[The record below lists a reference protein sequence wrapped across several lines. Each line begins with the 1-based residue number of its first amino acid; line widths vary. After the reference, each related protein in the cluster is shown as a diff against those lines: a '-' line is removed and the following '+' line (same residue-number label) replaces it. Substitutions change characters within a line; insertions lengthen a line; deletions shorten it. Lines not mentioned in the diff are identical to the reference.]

1 MKVAIVHDWL
11 VTNAGA
17 EKVLKEILACYPHAD
32 IFSLVDFLDEQE
44 RREILQGKKSTTS
57 FVQNL
62 PLAQKH
68 FRNYLP
74 LFPKAIES
82 LDLCAYDL
90 ILSSSWAV
98 AKGVKK
104 EIYQCHICYCHTPI
118 RYAWDLYEEYTASL
132 KQPKKFLVEKT
143 LSAIR
148 EWDIATLDRVDYFIA
163 NSNFVKERIE
173 RLYKR
178 EAVVIYPPVDTKK
191 FTLYEAKEEFY
202 LTASRLVPYK
212 KTKLIV
218 EAFNKMPEKKLVVI
232 GAGEEYEVIQK
243 IAGKNITVL
252 GYCDDHIMV
261 DTMQRAKAF
270 VYAAVEDFGIVPIE
284 AQACGTPVI
293 ALNEGGT
300 AETVVDGLNGIHFK
314 KQSKEDIISAVQRFE
329 SLEFDTKKV
338 SQSTQSFSKKRFKQ
352 GMMEFINL
360 KMTDYK

>member
-17 EKVLKEILACYPHAD
+17 EKVLEEILACYPHAD

-68 FRNYLP
+68 FRHYLP

-82 LDLCAYDL
+82 LDLRAYDL

-104 EIYQCHICYCHTPI
+104 ETHQCHICYCHTPI

-148 EWDIATLDRVDYFIA
+148 EWDIATLDRVDYFVA
-163 NSNFVKERIE
+163 NSAFVQERIA
-173 RLYKR
+173 RTYKR
-178 EAVVIYPPVDTKK
+178 GAALIYPPVDTKK
-191 FTLYEAKEEFY
+191 FTLCEVKEDFY

-218 EAFNKMPEKKLVVI
+218 EAFNEMPDKKLVVI
-232 GAGEEYEVIQK
+232 GSGEEHEAIK
-243 IAGKNITVL
+243 AIAAKNISVL
-252 GYCDDHIMV
+252 GYQE
-261 DTMQRAKAF
+261 DTVLLEYMQKAQAF
-270 VYAAVEDFGIVPIE
+270 VYAAIEDFGIVLVE
-284 AQACGTPVI
+284 AMACGTPVV
-293 ALNEGGT
+293 ALGVGGT
-300 AETVVDGLNGIHFK
+300 AESVVDGVSGVHFL
-314 KQSKEDIISAVQRFE
+314 KQTKESIVKALDRFE
-329 SLEFDTKKV
+329 SITF
-338 SQSTQSFSKKRFKQ
+338 
-352 GMMEFINL
+352 
-360 KMTDYK
+360 DYKAISCYAQEFSREKFQKKYKDFVSSKTKAI

>member
-1 MKVAIVHDWL
+1 LRVAIVHDWL

-17 EKVLKEILACYPHAD
+17 EKVLKEIVAIYPNAD
-32 IFSLVDFLDEQE
+32 IFSLVDFLSDSQ
-44 RREILQGKKSTTS
+44 RKEIINDKTVTTS
-57 FVQNL
+57 FLQHL
-62 PLAQKH
+62 PLAKTH
-68 FRNYLP
+68 FRNYL
-74 LFPKAIES
+74 LFFPKAIES
-82 LDLCAYDL
+82 LDLNGYDL
-90 ILSSSWAV
+90 IISSSWAV
-98 AKGVKK
+98 AKGVQKTDEQK
-104 EIYQCHICYCHTPI
+104 HICYCHTPI
-118 RYAWDLYEEYTASL
+118 RYAWDLYDDYVSSL
-132 KQPKKFLVEKT
+132 TQPKKIMVEKT
-143 LSAIR
+143 LQYIR
-148 EWDIATLDRVDYFIA
+148 KWDLESLDRIDYFIA

-218 EAFNKMPEKKLVVI
+218 EAFNEMPDKKLVVI
-232 GAGEEYEVIQK
+232 GAGEEFEDIQK

-314 KQSKEDIISAVQRFE
+314 KQNKEDIISAVQRFE